1 MDKAKAKA
9 ITDRFAEAILAVE
22 QEFGVKLAK
31 SRGTY
36 DSSMLKQ
43 TFEFH
48 EVSIGS
54 SGVNESSPQA
64 LDYHRFTKTFGLNVG
79 MLGKP
84 VKVKSGTYLF
94 AGLNISRPKYMVALA
109 DGQGKDAGAT
119 TLKALPRE
127 FFVDEMAFLESRKG
141 A

>member
-36 DSSMLKQ
+36 DSSMFKQ

-64 LDYHRFTKTFGLNVG
+64 LDYQRWCHSYGLRVG
-79 MLGKP
+79 KLGTP
-84 VKVKSGTYLF
+84 IKVKSGTYLF

-109 DGQGKDAGAT
+109 DEQGKDAGAT

-127 FFVDEMAFLESRKG
+127 FFVDEASFQAVRMG